1 MLATA
6 ENPTVRW
13 SQWQRIGFRFAGTYL
28 LLYTLP
34 FLLGM
39 MPGID
44 AWWWNTAD
52 KPWLMLARW
61 VGSHILHLRTEVTP
75 FQDGSAD
82 TTYGYVR
89 VVCTLGVS
97 IGVTAVWSFL
107 DRRRTDDLTAHD
119 WLRFL
124 LRYNLGTTLLLYGI
138 VKVIKVQFP
147 FPLARLVQTFG
158 ESSPAGL
165 LWSFM
170 GISTAYTFFGGAME
184 LLAGALLLFRRTTT
198 LGALVA
204 CGVLA
209 NVVMLNLSYDVPIKL
224 YSSHLLAMTVLLVIP
239 DLKRL
244 ANVFLFNRP
253 CEPARLDGPKFK
265 QLWMN
270 RTFVAVQILVMGT
283 VVVSNVVESV
293 ERYRKQHDIPSSGL
307 YGIYEVETFVRNGE
321 TIPPLLTERTRWR
334 WVTVQGSLLSITSVE
349 GSGER
354 YRSKHDQDKQQL
366 TLSPTTDPDIEYVLS
381 YTKTDDGRFTFRG
394 IFKNDAVAA
403 TVRRVDESQF
413 LLVNRGFHWINERF
427 LNR

>member
-13 SQWQRIGFRFAGTYL
+13 SHGPRIGFRFVGTYL

-44 AWWWNTAD
+44 SWWWDTAD

-61 VGSHILHLRTEVTP
+61 VGRHMLHLRTEVTP
-75 FQDGSAD
+75 FHDGSAD

-89 VVCTLGVS
+89 VVCTLAVS
-97 IGVTAVWSFL
+97 IGVTAGWSFL
-107 DRRRTDDLTAHD
+107 DRRRMNNATPHD
-119 WLRFL
+119 WLHLL
-124 LRYNLGTTLLLYGI
+124 LRYNLGSALLLYGI

-147 FPLARLVQTFG
+147 FPLGRLVQTFG

-170 GISTAYTFFGGAME
+170 GFSTAYTFFAGAVE

-204 CGVLA
+204 CGALS
-209 NVVMLNLSYDVPIKL
+209 NVVMLNFSYDVPIKL
-224 YSSHLLAMTVLLVIP
+224 YSSHLLLIAILLLVP
-239 DLKRL
+239 ELTRL
-244 ANVFLFNRP
+244 ANVFLLNRP
-253 CEPARLDGPKFK
+253 CEPARLYGPKFERP
-265 QLWMN
+265 WMN
-270 RTFVAVQILVMGT
+270 GTLVAVQMLLMGAI
-283 VVVSNVVESV
+283 VVSNVVNSV
-293 ERYRKQHDIPSSGL
+293 ERYRKQHHVASSGL

-334 WVTVQGSLLSITSVE
+334 WVTVQGSLLSITPVE
-349 GSGER
+349 GPGER
-354 YRSKHDQDKQQL
+354 YSSKHDEKKQEL
-366 TLSPTTDPDIEYVLS
+366 TLSRAMDPDTKYVLS

-394 IFKNDAVAA
+394 TLKNDAVVAEM
-403 TVRRVDESQF
+403 RRVDESRF
-413 LLVNRGFHWINERF
+413 LLVHRGFHWINESF